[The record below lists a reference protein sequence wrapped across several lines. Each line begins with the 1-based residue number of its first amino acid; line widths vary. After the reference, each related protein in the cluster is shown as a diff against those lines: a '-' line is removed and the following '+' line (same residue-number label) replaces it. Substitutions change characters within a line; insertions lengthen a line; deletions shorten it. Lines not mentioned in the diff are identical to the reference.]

1 MENEIDYAKIGE
13 RIKAIRLKKGISQ
26 QKLADRI
33 GVTQSA
39 VSHLEIGMRGLHLEP
54 IIQIANAF
62 EISVDEL
69 LGSSVKISID
79 KYDSMAKEM
88 LDDCSKQERE
98 FLLKGIKHIKG
109 DFREYVDDIVEEK
122 LEARL
127 QDSKA
132 DTPPESVISCNL
144 G

>member
-1 MENEIDYAKIGE
+1 MENKMDYAKIGE

-26 QKLADRI
+26 QELADKI

-39 VSHLEIGMRGLHLEP
+39 VSHLEIGMRRLRLEP

-79 KYDSMAKEM
+79 KYDSMAKE
-88 LDDCSKQERE
+88 
-98 FLLKGIKHIKG
+98 
-109 DFREYVDDIVEEK
+109 K